1 MRLEHATRGKGTAN
15 KDPTAYRPRPQELP
29 TVPPELTS
37 ELLHCLSTLP
47 DPWPLAKITINMD
60 SPSQWVSKMGRL
72 FFADEHVKHFFS
84 SSLADVALMAR
95 SLHVSKQQKHLYK
108 DARSLKSANRL
119 KQNKTN
125 KHTKA
130 TTRKSPSQTC
140 VSPAEKAKQKAGKH
154 QNKTGPEPKRKHPQ
168 NRFAPGSSG
177 KSTASLSKTCKQ
189 TNYVSQLLRQT

>member
-1 MRLEHATRGKGTAN
+1 MPNPCPTTPRGYSWRPVMFSHAGG
-15 KDPTAYRPRPQELP
+15 
-29 TVPPELTS
+29 V
-37 ELLHCLSTLP
+37 
-47 DPWPLAKITINMD
+47 
-60 SPSQWVSKMGRL
+60 
-72 FFADEHVKHFFS
+72 FFP

-95 SLHVSKQQKHLYK
+95 SLHESKQQKHLYK

-119 KQNKTN
+119 KQNKEKT
-125 KHTKA
+125 TTPKA

-154 QNKTGPEPKRKHPQ
+154 RNKTGPEPKRKHPQ